1 MDRYVST
8 NGVVAAGQTR
18 PELPNSGGLSRASVC
33 GCAHLP
39 SPVQARRAV
48 AVASVR
54 RDELGGLS
62 VVIVADLGIHAR
74 AV

>member
-1 MDRYVST
+1 
-8 NGVVAAGQTR
+8 
-18 PELPNSGGLSRASVC
+18 
-33 GCAHLP
+33 
-39 SPVQARRAV
+39 
-48 AVASVR
+48 VR